1 MVLIRECYEKGRL
14 VRPIDPVEKN
24 RMRKECLKHAT
35 GPDGI
40 INWDTYYDG
49 LFGEELFSDLSSES
63 SANSGSDSDCV
74 FLSTTS
80 GPNHK
85 EDECQEIRPFQAP
98 LELVGDENA
107 FRSTEM
113 ASFAEEVR
121 LEESLFVDVSALDSF
136 RSKFNISATER
147 EEDVVLLSCDPDE
160 RACDQEMMG
169 EGDESY
175 FVYTAFLEEFG
186 VKIPFTPFEMDVLR
200 LLNVAPTQIRPN
212 SWAFIRAFEVLCKSL
227 GFEPAVGMF
236 FHFYGTKDVNKGTW
250 ISISAHSGKRFPT
263 YACNFKKEWRDT
275 FVRVQGAPECST
287 SSVLVNG
294 VPKFPL
300 RWTSTPLAVKGY
312 VREAMSPYERALVD
326 FLEEAPLLNIH
337 ELLNREGDMVRLNAY
352 LRECSLN
359 YLCWASFKDYHM
371 FLLTG
376 CT

>member
-1 MVLIRECYEKGRL
+1 VLG
-14 VRPIDPVEKN
+14 
-24 RMRKECLKHAT
+24 
-35 GPDGI
+35 
-40 INWDTYYDG
+40 
-49 LFGEELFSDLSSES
+49 
-63 SANSGSDSDCV
+63 
-74 FLSTTS
+74 
-80 GPNHK
+80 
-85 EDECQEIRPFQAP
+85 
-98 LELVGDENA
+98 GDENA

-136 RSKFNISATER
+136 RSKFDISATGR

-212 SWAFIRAFEVLCKSL
+212 SWPFICAFEVLCKSL
-227 GFEPAVGMF
+227 GLEPAVGVS

-250 ISISAHSGKRFPT
+250 ISISAHSGKRLFPT

-312 VREAMSPYERALVD
+312 DRDAMSPYERALVD

-337 ELLNREGDMVRLNAY
+337 ELLNREGDVVRLNAY

-376 CT
+376 CTWFSFQRRCCPLLERR